1 MSESDAQKAI
11 ETFNGYQLEH
21 KRLKV
26 ALARPNCEDTKN
38 TNLYIRNIPI
48 NYDEAQLTD
57 IFSQYGDVVQVR

>member
-1 MSESDAQKAI
+1 VTETDAQKAI

-38 TNLYIRNIPI
+38 TNLYIRNIPL
-48 NYDEAQLTD
+48 NYDEAQLTEL
-57 IFSQYGDVVQVR
+57 FSKYGEVIQVR